1 MAWLK
6 PFTLKQLIAKAYNRY
21 MTYEVNYLKELP
33 ILSQFKKAS
42 LVKMIAKMHLRQVC
56 KEALIF
62 KEGSSAQHLYVV
74 THGEIELLKSVHDHE
89 IVAPKS
95 SALELSAF
103 QHRQDN
109 YN

>member
-1 MAWLK
+1 
-6 PFTLKQLIAKAYNRY
+6 

-42 LVKMIAKMHLRQVC
+42 LVKMITKMHVRQLC

-62 KEGSSAQHLYVV
+62 KGGSCAQHFYVV
-74 THGEIELLKSVHDHE
+74 TQGEVKLLKSVHYHE
-89 IVAPKS
+89 IVAPKC
-95 SALELSAF
+95 SALELSAI

-109 YN
+109 FNQTISLQRVRNLVESR